1 MPSQKSETAVS
12 QAVQFP
18 LLPQLEWSKK
28 AIEMSA
34 TACAGALGFTAK
46 RLQAQADLLQSLA
59 GCNDLPEPLKRQSD
73 FWAAAWGACANELS
87 KVREAIQTTGTSQ
100 KAAE

>member
-28 AIEMSA
+28 AIEMYA

-46 RLQAQADLLQSLA
+46 RLQAQADVSCRAWQ
-59 GCNDLPEPLKRQSD
+59 
-73 FWAAAWGACANELS
+73 AA
-87 KVREAIQTTGTSQ
+87 TTCRSC
-100 KAAE
+100 